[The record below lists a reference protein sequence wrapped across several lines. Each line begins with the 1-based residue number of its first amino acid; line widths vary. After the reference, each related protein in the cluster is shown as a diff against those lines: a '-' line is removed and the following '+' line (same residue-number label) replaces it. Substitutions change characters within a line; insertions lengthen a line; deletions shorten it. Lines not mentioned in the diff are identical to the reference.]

1 MSDLDWPAGFE
12 RTPPSER
19 EPYPHGFR
27 VSRSDAF
34 GNIVSELRKMDARNV
49 QLDTG
54 AEHQKRNPNKQRLQH
69 P

>member
-1 MSDLDWPAGFE
+1 MGELNWPDEFD

-34 GNIVSELRKMDARNV
+34 DNEI
-49 QLDTG
+49 
-54 AEHQKRNPNKQRLQH
+54 
-69 P
+69 